1 MIDYGASSLSA
12 AGGPIIRT
20 GQKGIGMNN
29 QQQVSDLLHE
39 AGETHHRV
47 YRIVDG
53 ADDDWAS
60 WYADWL
66 ISLSELPDLLG
77 TRPVRSELVY
87 LLVGLDKQ
95 YTAEQPGE
103 AWEAFYARHITE
115 HFPPASQ
122 G

>member
-1 MIDYGASSLSA
+1 MADTVQKISA
-12 AGGPIIRT
+12 
-20 GQKGIGMNN
+20 
-29 QQQVSDLLHE
+29 LLHE

-66 ISLSELPDLLG
+66 VRLSELPDLLG
-77 TRPVRSELVY
+77 AAPVRSELVY
-87 LLVGLDKQ
+87 MLVRLDKQ
-95 YTAEQPGE
+95 YTMESPDE
-103 AWEAFYARHITE
+103 NWEDYYARGLLE
-115 HFPPASQ
+115 HFRRV